1 MKMTP
6 ATWGK
11 KKRPK
16 NLKYFIQTMEV
27 IGLETKY
34 IKKYTVGSRKI
45 FMSSKEKIELNYGI

>member
-1 MKMTP
+1 MTQ

-11 KKRPK
+11 KTRPK

-27 IGLETKY
+27 IGLETKC

-45 FMSSKEKIELNYGI
+45 FMSSKEKIELNYGT